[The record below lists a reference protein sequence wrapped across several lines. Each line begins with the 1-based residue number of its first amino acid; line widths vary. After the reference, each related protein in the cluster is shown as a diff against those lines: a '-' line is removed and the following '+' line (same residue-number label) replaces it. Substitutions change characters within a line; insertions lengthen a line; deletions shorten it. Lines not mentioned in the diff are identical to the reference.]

1 MKCHMIGQVWST
13 SAKFELKFY
22 ERKKAM
28 SFEKAIDAVL
38 SLSLEIL
45 TKVGV
50 LSPNN
55 VLEYWMDEQN
65 ILTSEWPK
73 KYF

>member
-1 MKCHMIGQVWST
+1 MIGQVWST

-55 VLEYWMDEQN
+55 VLEY
-65 ILTSEWPK
+65 
-73 KYF
+73 

>member
-1 MKCHMIGQVWST
+1 MIGQVWST
-13 SAKFELKFY
+13 SAKFEFKFY

-55 VLEYWMDEQN
+55 VLE
-65 ILTSEWPK
+65 
-73 KYF
+73 

>member
-1 MKCHMIGQVWST
+1 
-13 SAKFELKFY
+13 
-22 ERKKAM
+22 M
-28 SFEKAIDAVL
+28 SFGKAIGAVL